1 MNSPKKPLPL
11 GMESV
16 TKIEDYADA
25 VELFLES
32 QYYRHRA
39 KERTAERERR
49 RQPAQR
55 WQPTA
60 AQYWLTSAALMALSV
75 AVLWGWG

>member
-1 MNSPKKPLPL
+1 MT
-11 GMESV
+11 E
-16 TKIEDYADA
+16 TKTEDYADA

-39 KERTAERERR
+39 KERSAERERR
-49 RQPAQR
+49 RQPAQ
-55 WQPTA
+55 
-60 AQYWLTSAALMALSV
+60 YWLTSAALMTLSV

>member
-1 MNSPKKPLPL
+1 MQ
-11 GMESV
+11 
-16 TKIEDYADA
+16 TKINDCADA

-39 KERTAERERR
+39 KERSAERERR

-60 AQYWLTSAALMALSV
+60 AQYWLLSTALMALCV
-75 AVLWGWG
+75 FILWGWG

>member
-1 MNSPKKPLPL
+1 M
-11 GMESV
+11 

-39 KERTAERERR
+39 KERNAGNQRR
-49 RQPAQR
+49 RN
-55 WQPTA
+55 T
-60 AQYWLTSAALMALSV
+60 
-75 AVLWGWG
+75 G

>member
-1 MNSPKKPLPL
+1 MT
-11 GMESV
+11 E
-16 TKIEDYADA
+16 TKTKDYADA

-39 KERTAERERR
+39 KERRAERERR

-60 AQYWLTSAALMALSV
+60 AQYWLMSAALMALSV
-75 AVLWGWG
+75 FILWG

>member
-1 MNSPKKPLPL
+1 MQ
-11 GMESV
+11 
-16 TKIEDYADA
+16 TKINDCADA

-32 QYYRHRA
+32 EYYRSQA
-39 KERTAERERR
+39 KERRAERERR

-60 AQYWLTSAALMALSV
+60 AQYWMISAALMALSV
-75 AVLWGWG
+75 AVLWG